1 MTGRHLDA
9 HPSNGIIFT
18 YVITPHEKYSFSVWQ
33 NR

>member
-1 MTGRHLDA
+1 MTGRHVDA
-9 HPSNGIIFT
+9 DHRPIFT